1 MLLRCGVLY
10 LSDDDVCE
18 EKEFRGGALCGS
30 DHKRKIAHRASV
42 WDVRV
47 VLTVVFD
54 FLLCAHDMF
63 LTKRGEREQGL
74 KVCSFCSQ
82 Q

>member
-1 MLLRCGVLY
+1 MKKKNLEAV
-10 LSDDDVCE
+10 
-18 EKEFRGGALCGS
+18 LCGS

-54 FLLCAHDMF
+54 DFLLCAHDMF
-63 LTKRGEREQGL
+63 RTKRREERTVRAQSVL
-74 KVCSFCSQ
+74 FCSQ